1 MYHNNCDFAA
11 PPTKSMLTEWQL
23 SVLVLLYISPIC
35 NEDENLSIAAAMLTR
50 TSRLVSGARRLDPGR
65 LLHAGSQAPQSLAAP
80 LDNQAPDDSPRAVSR
95 TSEKDPARH
104 GEQHE
109 GLHYN
114 IPLQDMRTL
123 FPHSLP
129 PRFSMQVKTFSEACL
144 MVRKP
149 ALELLHYLKNT
160 NFAHPAV
167 RYVLYGEKGTGKT
180 LSLCHVIHFCAKQD
194 WLILH
199 VPDAHLWVKSCRSLL
214 PSTYNKQRLDQPAE
228 ASIWLKNFKTTN
240 ERFLSQIKVQEKYVW
255 NKRESTEKGSPLG
268 EVVEQ
273 GIMRVKNATDA
284 VGVVLRELKGQSSL
298 GGFRLLVAVDGVN
311 ALWGKT
317 TLKREDKS
325 LVAPEEL
332 ALVHNLRK
340 MVKNDW
346 HGGTIVLTLSQTG
359 SLFKPRKAYLPQELL
374 GKEGFDALDP
384 FIPILVSNYSPK
396 EFESCIQYYLENSWL
411 QHEKAHTEEGKKELL
426 FLSNANPGQLERL
439 CAHL

>member
-1 MYHNNCDFAA
+1 M
-11 PPTKSMLTEWQL
+11 ML
-23 SVLVLLYISPIC
+23 SRV
-35 NEDENLSIAAAMLTR
+35 TR
-50 TSRLVSGARRLDPGR
+50 LISGAWQLDPGR
-65 LLHAGSQAPQSLAAP
+65 FLDTGSQGSRSLAAHP
-80 LDNQAPDDSPRAVSR
+80 GNQAPDDRPRAVSR

-104 GEQHE
+104 AEQHE
-109 GLHYN
+109 GLHYD

-149 ALELLHYLKNT
+149 ALELLRYLKNT

-167 RYVLYGEKGTGKT
+167 RSVLSGDIFFNPSALDGEKGTGKT

-199 VPDAHLWVKSCRSLL
+199 VPDAHLWVKNCRGLL
-214 PSTYNKQRLDQPAE
+214 PSTHNRQRLDQPVQ

-240 ERFLSQIKVQEKYVW
+240 DRFLSQIKVQEKYIW

-273 GIMRVKNATDA
+273 GLTRVKNATDA
-284 VGVVLRELKGQSSL
+284 VGVVLKELKGQSRA
-298 GGFRLLVAVDGVN
+298 GRFRLLVAVDGVN
-311 ALWGKT
+311 ALWGRT

-325 LVAPEEL
+325 SVAAEEL

-346 HGGTIVLTLSQTG
+346 HGGAIVLTLSQTG
-359 SLFKPRKAYLPQELL
+359 SLFKPRTAYLPQELL

-384 FIPILVSNYSPK
+384 FVPILVSNYSRK

-411 QHEKAHTEEGKKELL
+411 QHEKAHTEEGKQQLL
-426 FLSNANPGQLERL
+426 FLSSANPGQLERL